1 MQRQPEKH
9 FFHQWAR
16 TWLVIIVFVLLPAC
30 AGASPSTATPTAGN
44 TESSGAAT
52 PSGGASAPAASATA
66 VEQPVPGVSF
76 RNPVL
81 KVDFPDPHV
90 ILVDERFYA
99 YATNSSGRN
108 VQLAISDDLVNWEL
122 LTDAMPALA
131 PWAALRS
138 GFVWAPEVIQL
149 GEQFLLYYTARDKVS
164 NRQCI
169 GVAVSDSPEGKFR
182 DSNAEPFI
190 CQADLGGSIDAS
202 PFRDGDRLYLYWK
215 NDGNCC
221 AQPTRIYVQELSA
234 DGLSLIG
241 EPVSLIENDRV
252 WEGSV
257 VEAPTMFKQG
267 DSYYLF
273 FSAND
278 YGGANYAVGYAVCES
293 PMGPCEDAPENPI
306 LQSLLENPPVI
317 GPGHQTLLQLGDQ
330 TWIIYHAWEVS
341 PQGTKTDRRLMWIDP
356 LDWVDGKPVARGP
369 TTAIQPVPV
378 NQEGQ

>member
-1 MQRQPEKH
+1 MHRHPKNQFIH
-9 FFHQWAR
+9 HQAR
-16 TWLVIIVFVLLPAC
+16 TWLAVIFLLLLTAC
-30 AGASPSTATPTAGN
+30 AGADQENATPTN
-44 TESSGAAT
+44 TGPQSAETQA
-52 PSGGASAPAASATA
+52 GGASTPAGAASATP
-66 VEQPVPGVSF
+66 VEAPVPGVSF

-90 ILVDERFYA
+90 IHVNERFYA

-108 VQLAISDDLVNWEL
+108 VQLAVSDDMVNWEL

-138 GFVWAPEVIQL
+138 GFVWAPEVIQV
-149 GEQFLLYYTARDKVS
+149 GEQFLLYYTARDKAS
-164 NRQCI
+164 DRQCI

-182 DSNAEPFI
+182 DSNTEPFI

-202 PFRDGDRLYLYWK
+202 PFRDGNQLYLYWK

-221 AQPTRIYVQELSA
+221 GQPTRIYVQELSE
-234 DGLSLIG
+234 DGLSLVG
-241 EPVSLIENDRV
+241 EPVSLVENDSV

-273 FSAND
+273 FSANS
-278 YGGANYAVGYAVCES
+278 YGGAEYAVGYAVCES
-293 PMGPCEDAPENPI
+293 AAGPCEDAPENPI
-306 LQSLLENPPVI
+306 LESLLENPPVI

-356 LDWVDGKPVARGP
+356 LDWEDGKPVVRGP
-369 TTAIQPVPV
+369 TTTIQPVPMG
-378 NQEGQ
+378 QEGQ